1 MGRQLADI
9 LPTLCVSIVMAL
21 IVNAMNMLA
30 IPQWLLLL
38 LQICA
43 GGTIVV
49 LAYEFVYKST
59 EYRDIKNELF
69 RLIRK
74 IGK

>member
-1 MGRQLADI
+1 MELADI